1 MKNIRYVLRQK
12 RKARVRAKITGTAG
26 RPRLS
31 LFRSNKNLAAQI
43 IDDAKGVTVVSMQ
56 VKGKTI
62 AAGKELGSGIA
73 ALALAKG
80 IKAVVFD
87 RSGYRFHG
95 TVKAIADAAREGG
108 LKI

>member
-1 MKNIRYVLRQK
+1 METRFTLRQK
-12 RKARVRAKITGTAG
+12 RKARVRAKITGTAS

-43 IDDAKGVTVVSMQ
+43 IDDAKGLTVVSMQ
-56 VKGKTI
+56 MKGKTI
-62 AAGKELGSGIA
+62 AAGKELGMGIA
-73 ALALAKG
+73 KLALAKG
-80 IKAVVFD
+80 VKAVVFD

-95 TVKAIADAAREGG
+95 SVKAIADGAREGG